1 MKKLPVAA
9 KKDFIKS
16 ISSSKPIDALA
27 ELIWNGFDAGS
38 DRVHVFLDM
47 NDLNAIESIRV
58 RDFGYGID
66 SSGAAE
72 FFGNLGESW
81 KKNKARDNG
90 RALHGKNGKGRFKA
104 FALGERV
111 DWNTTYKNS
120 HGQTASY
127 TISGSANTI
136 DNFEASDP
144 ALTPDSILGTEVLIS
159 NIETDFRSL
168 KDESSATSLAKIFA
182 PYLTE
187 YPNVSLEYNG
197 QKIDPRSAQLHQAD
211 YNLGDVELAPNLRA
225 PVSVTII
232 EWNIKTEREF
242 HLCDADGVSLHALPA
257 GKIRAPGFSF
267 TAYVKAD
274 HFRELD
280 KKNNL
285 ILEELDND
293 IKKILAAA
301 KAKIKQHF
309 RQRILEDNGRVI
321 ERWKEENIYP
331 YEDKATLDPVELAE
345 RQVFDILAIN
355 VQSYLPSFE
364 HSDQKTKKFTFR
376 LLAQAV
382 KENPESVQT
391 ILGEVLGL
399 KKQEQDELAK
409 LLTRTSLS
417 SIISSA
423 SVVADRLNFLIG
435 LENLLFDKET
445 KKKLLERDQLHKILE
460 NEAWLFSEEFA
471 LAGSELTLEE
481 VLKKHIAN
489 LGDRADK
496 TENFE
501 KADTDNLRV
510 DLMLHKA
517 IQPRPGEFDYL
528 VIELKRPSKKID
540 SEVLTQVKKYA
551 MVVSA
556 DERFRGVKIRWTFLA
571 ISNDLDQFAQQE
583 TRQKNRPNGIAWE
596 NENITVWAKT
606 WAEVINDARTKL
618 SFFNQQ
624 LAYAADRD
632 SAKEYL
638 QKTHSHFIPDTYQ
651 EDDTEEITEEETE

>member
-16 ISSSKPIDALA
+16 ISSAKPIDALA

-38 DRVHVFLDM
+38 DRVQVFL
-47 NDLNAIESIRV
+47 NLNEINSVEHIRV

-66 SSGAAE
+66 PANAAD

-81 KKNKARDNG
+81 KKQKARDNG

-111 DWNTTYKNS
+111 DWNTVHKNNQ
-120 HGQTASY
+120 GQTVAY
-127 TISGSANTI
+127 TISGNANAI
-136 DNFEASDP
+136 DSFEASDP
-144 ALTPDSILGTEVLIS
+144 VTDLSAVLGTEVFIS

-168 KDESSATSLAKIFA
+168 KTESAETALAKIFA

-187 YPNVSLEYNG
+187 YPRVSLEYNG
-197 QKIDPRSAQLHQAD
+197 QRIDPCAAQSHRAD
-211 YNLGDVELAPNLRA
+211 YHLGDVEIAPNHRV

-232 EWNIKTEREF
+232 EWNIKTDREL
-242 HLCDADGVSLHALPA
+242 HLCDADGVSLHVLPS

-280 KKNNL
+280 KNNNL

-293 IKKILAAA
+293 IKRILAAA
-301 KAKIKQHF
+301 KGKIKQHF
-309 RQRILEDNGRVI
+309 RMRILEGQGKVI
-321 ERWKEENIYP
+321 ERWKEEDIYP
-331 YEDKATLDPVELAE
+331 YEDKVNLDPVEFAE
-345 RQVFDILAIN
+345 RQVFDILAVN

-364 HSDQKTKKFTFR
+364 SIDQKAKKFTFR

-382 KENPESVQT
+382 KDNPDSVQT
-391 ILGEVLGL
+391 ILSEVLGL
-399 KKQEQDELAK
+399 KKHEQDELAE

-423 SVVADRLNFLIG
+423 KVVSDRLNFLIG

-445 KKKLLERDQLHKILE
+445 KKTFLERDQLHKILE
-460 NEAWLFSEEFA
+460 REAWLFKEEFA

-489 LGDRADK
+489 LGNRSDDLTDIEA
-496 TENFE
+496 
-501 KADTDNLRV
+501 ADTDNLRI
-510 DLMLHKA
+510 DLMLQKA
-517 IQPRPGEFDYL
+517 IQPRTGEFDYL
-528 VIELKRPSKKID
+528 VVELKRPSQKINV
-540 SEVLTQVKKYA
+540 EVLSQIKKYA
-551 MVVSA
+551 VAVSE

-571 ISNDLDQFAQQE
+571 ISNDLDKFAQLDTNQ
-583 TRQKNRPNGIAWE
+583 RNRPIGLAWE
-596 NENITVWAKT
+596 HENITVWAKT

-624 LAYAADRD
+624 LAYEADRD
-632 SAKEYL
+632 SAKKYL
-638 QKTHSHFIPDTYQ
+638 QEAHLHFIPDTYHF
-651 EDDTEEITEEETE
+651 EDKEDNGD

>member
-38 DRVHVFLDM
+38 NRVQVFLDM
-47 NDLNAIESIRV
+47 NNLNAIENIRI

-66 SSGAAE
+66 SASVAD

-81 KKNKARDNG
+81 KKHKARDNG

-111 DWNTTYKNS
+111 DWKTIYKNS
-120 HGQTASY
+120 DGQTASY

-136 DNFEASDP
+136 DSFEASDP
-144 ALTPDSILGTEVLIS
+144 ILTPNATLGTEVFIS
-159 NIETDFRSL
+159 NIETDYRSL
-168 KDESSATSLAKIFA
+168 KDESPATSLAKIFA

-187 YPNVSLEYNG
+187 YPDISLEYNG
-197 QKIDPRSAQLHQAD
+197 QQIDPRTAQLHRAD
-211 YNLGDVELAPNLRA
+211 YHLGDVELAPNLRV

-232 EWNIKTEREF
+232 EWSIKTEREF
-242 HLCDADGVSLHALPA
+242 HLCDADGVSLHALSA
-257 GKIRAPGFSF
+257 GNIRAPGFNF

-280 KKNNL
+280 KNNNL
-285 ILEELDND
+285 ALEELDED
-293 IKKILAAA
+293 IKKILTVA
-301 KAKIKQHF
+301 KSKIQKHF
-309 RQRILEDNGRVI
+309 RQRILENDGQVI
-321 ERWKEENIYP
+321 ERWKKENIYP
-331 YEDKATLDPVELAE
+331 YEDKVTLNPIERAE

-364 HSDQKTKKFTFR
+364 HADQKSKKFTFR

-382 KENPESVQT
+382 KDNPESVQI
-391 ILGEVLGL
+391 ILSEVLGL
-399 KKQEQDELAK
+399 KKKEQDELAK

-445 KKKLLERDQLHKILE
+445 KKKLLERDQLHKILDQ
-460 NEAWLFSEEFA
+460 EAWLFNEEFT
-471 LAGSELTLEE
+471 LAGSELSLEE
-481 VLKKHIAN
+481 VLKKHIAK
-489 LGDRADK
+489 LGNRADDAD
-496 TENFE
+496 NFE
-501 KADTDNLRV
+501 KADTDSLRI

-540 SEVLTQVKKYA
+540 SEVLTQIKKYA

-571 ISNDLDQFAQQE
+571 ISNDLDEYAQQE
-583 TRQKNRPNGIAWE
+583 TRQKNRPNGLAWE
-596 NENITVWAKT
+596 QENITVWAKS

-638 QKTHSHFIPDTYQ
+638 QKTHSHFIPERYQ
-651 EDDTEEITEEETE
+651 SSDIEEITEETDA